1 MGELTMSNI
10 SRRER
15 EKQKRRQEIIDAA
28 EKVFFAK
35 GYDKVTMDEIAQK
48 AEVNKALLYYYFKN
62 KETLFF
68 AVNLQGV
75 RILHEI
81 YVRCFNIDTD
91 GYGKV
96 KVMLQGL
103 FDFSREY
110 PEYFRIYCYS
120 GTERFQMSDNED
132 AHEIVDL
139 STGMWRIMVEA
150 ILEGIADGTIR
161 KDLDPVEMSIYLNIM
176 ATNALNLDFSFQMVL
191 EARGISREK
200 YWEDLLSFL
209 NPALT
214 QRSAWG
220 PEK

>member
-1 MGELTMSNI
+1 MGELTMSTI

-35 GYDKVTMDEIAQK
+35 GYDKVTMDEIANK

-91 GYGKV
+91 GYNKV
-96 KVMLQGL
+96 KAMLQGL

-132 AHEIVDL
+132 AQEIVDL

>member
-1 MGELTMSNI
+1 M
-10 SRRER
+10 
-15 EKQKRRQEIIDAA
+15 RQEIIEAA

-35 GYDKVTMDEIAQK
+35 GYDEVTMDEIANK

-62 KETLFF
+62 KESLFF

-75 RILHEI
+75 RILHDI
-81 YVRCFNIDTD
+81 YMKSFDIGTD

-96 KVMLQGL
+96 KAILQGL

-132 AHEIVDL
+132 AQEIVDL
-139 STGMWRIMVEA
+139 MTGMWRIMVEA
-150 ILEGIADGTIR
+150 ILEGIADETIR
-161 KDLDPVEMSIYLNIM
+161 KDLDPVEMSVYLNIM
-176 ATNALNLDFSFQMVL
+176 AINALNLDFSFQMVL

-200 YWEDLLSFL
+200 YWEDLLSFIK
-209 NPALT
+209 PALT
-214 QRSAWG
+214 QSS
-220 PEK
+220 

>member
-1 MGELTMSNI
+1 MSNI

>member
-1 MGELTMSNI
+1 MSTI

-132 AHEIVDL
+132 AQEIVDL

>member
-1 MGELTMSNI
+1 MSNI

-132 AHEIVDL
+132 AQEIVDL

>member
-96 KVMLQGL
+96 KAMLQGL